1 MRANPRRSR
10 TINAGVARAA
20 FALTGAFAA
29 AACAQTGGAQAVP
42 PRTPPL
48 ALGSGY
54 RSIYSFGQQGKFG
67 DGNRP
72 SAALLALGGRLFGTT
87 ETGGVTNAHC
97 NAGCGSV
104 FSVSAS
110 GTERVIYR
118 FKGGSDGAAPLGE
131 LVIANGNLIGTTS
144 QGGTSGC
151 GGGCG
156 TIFSLGTDG
165 TSYRVLYRF
174 AGGSDGGAPAAGLIA
189 IGAALYGTTRL
200 GGTATRLCSNGCGTV
215 FAVSA
220 SGTERVVYRFK
231 GGKDGAHP
239 IARLVAANGALYGT
253 TQYGGMQTALCATG
267 CGTLFQMSIDGIKK
281 TIHSYAYGPKSPDGA
296 YPAAGATILGGKLYG
311 TTLGGGRFGDGTVFE
326 ADPSSGAERVL
337 HAFSCCG
344 TRTDGSIPSSRLA
357 RLGEILYG
365 TTRDGGISN
374 AGTIFSIR
382 PSGSELV
389 IHDFQGK
396 PDGATPLAGPIVNG
410 STLYGTTSAGGS
422 RSEGTVF
429 EVKE

>member
-1 MRANPRRSR
+1 M
-10 TINAGVARAA
+10 TGV
-20 FALTGAFAA
+20 LAA
-29 AACAQTGGAQAVP
+29 AACAQAGGAP
-42 PRTPPL
+42 PMPLRAAPL
-48 ALGSGY
+48 ALAGGY
-54 RSIYSFGQQGKFG
+54 RSIYSFGERGKFG

-72 SAALLALGGRLFGTT
+72 VAALVAVGGRLFGTT
-87 ETGGVTNAHC
+87 ETGGATNAHC

-104 FSVSAS
+104 FSVSTS
-110 GTERVIYR
+110 GTERVIHR
-118 FKGGSDGAAPLGE
+118 FQGGSDGAAPLGE
-131 LVIANGNLIGTTS
+131 LTVVGGKLIGTTS
-144 QGGTSGC
+144 GGGASGC

-156 TIFSLGTDG
+156 TLFSIGTDG

-189 IGAALYGTTRL
+189 VGATLYGTTRL
-200 GGTATRLCSNGCGTV
+200 GGVATRLCSNGCGTV

-220 SGTERVVYRFK
+220 SGTERVIYRFK

-239 IARLVAANGALYGT
+239 IARLVAASGALYGT
-253 TQYGGMQTALCATG
+253 TQYGGLQTALCATG
-267 CGTLFQMSIDGIKK
+267 CGTLFQMSTAGIKK
-281 TIHSYAYGPKSPDGA
+281 TIHNYAYGPKSSDGA
-296 YPAAGATILGGKLYG
+296 YPAAGATVLNGKLYG

-357 RLGEILYG
+357 RLGNILYG

-382 PSGSELV
+382 ASGSELV
-389 IHDFQGK
+389 IHDFGGK
-396 PDGATPLAGPIVNG
+396 PDGATPQAGPIVNG
-410 STLYGTTSAGGS
+410 SMLYGTTSAGGS

-429 EVKE
+429 ELKK